1 MKARRKLWGLLAAVY
16 LVELA
21 LFAGAGRWLLGE
33 LPTPELRV
41 PVLAFLLGGGLALA
55 AALALV
61 WTVLDSVLVRPL
73 QALARN
79 AEIMARTDSVHQPN
93 LPVQHLLGELPHALQ
108 QLGSALHRAR
118 TEVTQ
123 ALGQGA
129 AKAESQ
135 KLRLEAVIS
144 DLDMGVVVCD
154 GSGRIVLYFPADLR
168 ILGSSSNVGLGRSV

>member
-1 MKARRKLWGLLAAVY
+1 MKPRNKFWALLGAVY

-21 LFAGAGRWLLGE
+21 VFAGVGSWLLAE
-33 LPTPELRV
+33 LPTPRSQV
-41 PVLAFLLGGGLALA
+41 VVLAFLLGGGFALA

-79 AEIMARTDSVHQPN
+79 AEIMARTHSLHEPE
-93 LPVQHLLGELPHALQ
+93 LSTHHLLGELPATLQ
-108 QLGSALHRAR
+108 ELGSVLQRAR
-118 TEVTQ
+118 AEVSQ
-123 ALGQGA
+123 ALTNGA

-144 DLDMGVVVCD
+144 DLDVAKLILDESEVFLDVV
-154 GSGRIVLYFPADLR
+154 
-168 ILGSSSNVGLGRSV
+168 